1 MTPGKV
7 FTESDL
13 AQDSI
18 NDDTYH
24 SWDHHSSYSAL
35 STSQMLIGMNRDI
48 VTAHENLK
56 TAKVLFV
63 TLGTARV
70 HLLKSSNQVV
80 SNCHKQPSDMFVK
93 VSLSV
98 DDIVA
103 ALMESLLL
111 CRNHNPNLKVSH
123 SKARIVP

>member
-24 SWDHHSSYSAL
+24 SWDHHSSYSSL
-35 STSQMLIGMNRDI
+35 SPSKMLVGMNRDI
-48 VTAHENLK
+48 ITAHENLK

-80 SNCHKQPSDMFVK
+80 SNCHKQPSDMFIK
-93 VSLSV
+93 AFLSV
-98 DDIVA
+98 NDVVA
-103 ALMESLLL
+103 ALRESLLL
-111 CRNHNPNLKVSH
+111 CRQYNPTLKVSR
-123 SKARIVP
+123 SKTRILL

>member
-1 MTPGKV
+1 MTLGKV

-18 NDDTYH
+18 NEDTYH

-48 VTAHENLK
+48 VTAHDNLK

-70 HLLKSSNQVV
+70 HLLKSSCRVV
-80 SNCHKQPSDMFVK
+80 SNCHKQPSD
-93 VSLSV
+93 
-98 DDIVA
+98 IVA
-103 ALMESLLL
+103 NLRESLLL
-111 CRNHNPNLKVSH
+111 CRNHNPNMKVSH
-123 SKARIVP
+123 SKALIAL

>member
-1 MTPGKV
+1 MMPGKV

-24 SWDHHSSYSAL
+24 SWDHHSSYSGL
-35 STSQMLIGMNRDI
+35 SPSKMLTGMNRDI

-98 DDIVA
+98 NDVVA
-103 ALMESLLL
+103 ALRESLLL

-123 SKARIVP
+123 SKARIVL

>member
-63 TLGTARV
+63 TLGSARV

-98 DDIVA
+98 NDIVA
-103 ALMESLLL
+103 NLRESLLL
-111 CRNHNPNLKVSH
+111 CRKHNPNLKVSR
-123 SKARIVP
+123 SKARIVL

>member
-35 STSQMLIGMNRDI
+35 SPSKMLLGMNRDI

-80 SNCHKQPSDMFVK
+80 SNCHKQPSYMFEK
-93 VSLSV
+93 VLLSV
-98 DDIVA
+98 NDVVA
-103 ALMESLLL
+103 TLKESLLL
-111 CRNHNPNLKVSH
+111 CRKHNPNIKVGH
-123 SKARIVP
+123 SIARIVL